1 MRNGRLRTNSPV
13 TSAAAAPRTALRRLA
28 CGRRRAGA
36 SGGRTRRA
44 PRLAGSL
51 TLRRIRTSQ
60 KVARI
65 VAVKARLEGHSFDL
79 DTLARL
85 FRQGD
90 PHVGVD
96 DKGYFLTSARL
107 DGLID
112 DGSKLYEVAS
122 SLLRTANG
130 AARVLDGGFRPVRLT
145 LTFSDDT
152 GASPDI
158 VLVPPGGAELNM
170 GIRLGGVAEGVQVLD
185 AEGGAGGEQQH
196 APPPPSPKYVELAK
210 DNRDV
215 GEALKI
221 LGKESPSLDWNDLYK
236 VYEIVRANVGNEEAL
251 IAKDWVPKPDIKAF
265 TASANRPDISGDEAR
280 HARMSGSPPRQTR
293 PMTRSE
299 AQQLITKLVGR
310 WVESL

>member
-1 MRNGRLRTNSPV
+1 
-13 TSAAAAPRTALRRLA
+13 
-28 CGRRRAGA
+28 
-36 SGGRTRRA
+36 
-44 PRLAGSL
+44 
-51 TLRRIRTSQ
+51 
-60 KVARI
+60 VAI
-65 VAVKARLEGHSFDL
+65 TVAVKARLEGHSLDL

-96 DKGYFLTSARL
+96 DKDYFLTSARL

-122 SLLRTANG
+122 SLLLTVNG
-130 AARVLDGGFRPVRLT
+130 AARVLDSGFRPVRLT

-158 VLVPPGGAELNM
+158 VLVPPGSAELNM
-170 GIRLGGVAEGVQVLD
+170 RIVAGVVANGVQVLD
-185 AEGGAGGEQQH
+185 AEGEASAEQQQ
-196 APPPPSPKYVELAK
+196 APPPPGPEYVELAK
-210 DNRDV
+210 NNRDV

-221 LGKESPSLDWNDLYK
+221 LGKENPSLDWNDLYK
-236 VYEIVRANVGNEEAL
+236 VYEIVRANVGNEETL
-251 IAKDWVPKPDIKAF
+251 IAKDWVPKDDIKAF

-280 HARMSGSPPRQTR
+280 HARVSSSPPRRTR